1 MAHTVK
7 PSYTGSQKLV
17 TSEVLAENFVEFNKL
32 REKKVHKQLWT
43 EAYYEL
49 ASVQDGSE
57 GKLVVSDGT
66 VSSPD
71 TQIQISDVTPTKSG
85 YTVQLGEYVVYVDE
99 KEIYMK
105 EADLQKDTDLLDFDI
120 ILP

>member
-57 GKLVVSDGT
+57 GKLVTIDGGVSD
-66 VSSPD
+66 PD
-71 TQIQISDVTPTKSG
+71 NEIQLSDVTPTKSG
-85 YTVQLGEYVVYVDE
+85 YTPNVGEYVVYVDE

-105 EADLQKDTDLLDFDI
+105 EADLQKDTDLLDFDTL
-120 ILP
+120 LP

>member
-1 MAHTVK
+1 MATVK
-7 PSYTGSQKLV
+7 PTYTGSDLLV
-17 TSEVLAENFVEFNKL
+17 TSELLAENFVEFNKL

-49 ASVQDGSE
+49 ASMQDGSE

-85 YTVQLGEYVVYVDE
+85 YTVQLGEYVVFVDE

-105 EADLQKDTDLLDFDI
+105 EQDIQKDTDLLDFDTL
-120 ILP
+120 LP

>member
-1 MAHTVK
+1 MAHVVK
-7 PSYTGSQKLV
+7 PGYTGSEKLI
-17 TSEVLAENFVEFNKL
+17 TSELLAENIVKFNDL
-32 REKKVHKQLWT
+32 REKKVHKLLWT

-57 GKLVVSDGT
+57 GKLIVTDGT

-71 TQIQISDVTPTKSG
+71 TEIQLSDVTPVKSS
-85 YTVQLGEYVVYVDE
+85 YTPNVGEYVVYVDE

-105 EADLQKDTDLLDFDI
+105 EADLQKDTDLLDFDV